1 MLRKLVSF
9 FSRVFKLSRPNLL
22 QKVVDKDR
30 AAFSRLVYEYHDH
43 LIDFAT
49 HYIKY
54 QKLAE
59 EIVENAF
66 KTLSGNL
73 QDIDINVA
81 PLDYLHKI
89 TCELI
94 FDYLS
99 NAYSD
104 INLKKEIWK
113 SLLQTSIQIEDEK
126 IRSEMLYFT
135 SHSIGNSLLQKEL
148 IQKKSNSI
156 PSRAK

>member
-9 FSRVFKLSRPNLL
+9 FSRVFRLSRPNLL
-22 QKVVDKDR
+22 QRVADKDS
-30 AAFSRLVYEYHDH
+30 AAFSRVVYSYHDH

-49 HYIKY
+49 HYIKSP
-54 QKLAE
+54 KLAE

-66 KTLSGNL
+66 KSLSGNL

-99 NAYSD
+99 NCYSD

-135 SHSIGNSLLQKEL
+135 SQNIENSVLQKEL

-156 PSRAK
+156 P